1 MPGPF
6 IHNIDPV
13 IGQIGGMYLW
23 WYGLS
28 YTLGFLTLFRWTRG
42 VRGFLDMDVKQV
54 YDLCIFVAA
63 GVLLGG
69 RLVEVVFY
77 EWAYYGAHPWH
88 IFAVWIGGMSTHG
101 ILLGGTIGLWLFCRR
116 YRKSFLAVADEM
128 VIPAALIMGAGI
140 FSGTLIAGFGSD
152 LSLVIASS
160 LGSFLVLLIV
170 VVLASRIKDTM
181 ALLIIGLMFGS
192 ITAAMV
198 SILSYFTEAE
208 QLRQYVYWS
217 FGSVGNL
224 SWPQLALLT
233 VVILI
238 GIVLSILSMKAL
250 NALLL
255 GENYARSIGIAI
267 RKSRY
272 LIIVATGLL
281 AGSVTAFA
289 GPIAFIGLAVPH
301 LTKQIFNTTDHR
313 ILVPAVLIY
322 GAILLL
328 LCDTLA
334 QLPSSA
340 YVLPLNA
347 ITSIIGAPV
356 VIWLLVRKKK
366 MIF

>member
-1 MPGPF
+1 MQPNKIQITGFIYLGILLLLSLGVNISLGSVNIPF
-6 IHNIDPV
+6 TETIKAVFGSPEATASWEYIIWDYRIPKALTAILV
-13 IGQIGGMYLW
+13 GSSLSLS
-23 WYGLS
+23 GL
-28 YTLGFLTLFRWTRG
+28 LMQTLFRNPLAG
-42 VRGFLDMDVKQV
+42 P
-54 YDLCIFVAA
+54 FVLGISSGASLGAA
-63 GVLLGG
+63 
-69 RLVEVVFY
+69 
-77 EWAYYGAHPWH
+77 
-88 IFAVWIGGMSTHG
+88 I
-101 ILLGGTIGLWLFCRR
+101 
-116 YRKSFLAVADEM
+116 
-128 VIPAALIMGAGI
+128 LIMGAAV
-140 FSGTLIAGFGSD
+140 FSGSFFTSLTND

-170 VVLASRIKDTM
+170 VVVASRIKDTM

-192 ITAAMV
+192 ITAALV

-224 SWPQLALLT
+224 SWSQLALLAG
-233 VVILI
+233 VIFI
-238 GIVLSILSMKAL
+238 GIVLSIISMKAL

-255 GENYARSIGIAI
+255 GENYARSIGVAI

-313 ILVPAVLIY
+313 VLVPAVLLY

-334 QLPSSA
+334 QLPTSA
-340 YVLPLNA
+340 YVLPINA
-347 ITSIIGAPV
+347 ITSIVGAPV

-366 MIF
+366 MLF